1 MAHSILIP
9 RDREGRRGKLSPAT
23 EEAVD
28 NKWIICSVHF
38 SGCVIKSGHH
48 HRACGFR
55 LTRGSL
61 HRDRE
66 SSEHLSGSMPQ
77 LWGQYL
83 KGESSI
89 ILISE
94 S

>member
-28 NKWIICSVHF
+28 NKWIICSVHL
-38 SGCVIKSGHH
+38 SGCDIKSGHH

-61 HRDRE
+61 YRDRVFWAFE
-66 SSEHLSGSMPQ
+66 WQHVPVMGAVSKRREFYHFDF
-77 LWGQYL
+77 
-83 KGESSI
+83 
-89 ILISE
+89 
-94 S
+94 